1 MNEHEK
7 ILTMLE
13 QDARLTPEQL
23 ADMAQMDLADVKAI
37 LRDLEKNNTILGYK
51 TVIDWDKTEREQV
64 TALIEVKITP
74 QKGMGFDEIARQIYS
89 HHQVESVYLMSGGF
103 DLTVIISGR
112 TMREVARFVSEQL
125 ADMAQMDLADVKAI
139 LRDLEKN
146 NTILGYKTVI
156 DWDKTEREQV
166 TALIE
171 VKITPQKGMGF
182 DEIARQIY
190 SHHQVE
196 SVYLMSGGFD
206 LTVIISGRTMREVA
220 RFVSEQ
226 LAPMENVLSTGT
238 HFILKKYKEQGVTF
252 DPSEVDSREVMM

>member
-51 TVIDWDKTEREQV
+51 TVIDW
-64 TALIEVKITP
+64 
-74 QKGMGFDEIARQIYS
+74 G
-89 HHQVESVYLMSGGF
+89 
-103 DLTVIISGR
+103 
-112 TMREVARFVSEQL
+112 
-125 ADMAQMDLADVKAI
+125 
-139 LRDLEKN
+139 
-146 NTILGYKTVI
+146 
-156 DWDKTEREQV
+156 KTEREQV